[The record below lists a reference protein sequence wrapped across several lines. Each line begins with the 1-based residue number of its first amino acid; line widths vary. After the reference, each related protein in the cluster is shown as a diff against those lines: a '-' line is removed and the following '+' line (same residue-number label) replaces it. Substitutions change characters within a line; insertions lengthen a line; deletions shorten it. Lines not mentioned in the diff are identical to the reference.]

1 MRYVIVGNGA
11 AAVGAIEGI
20 RNNDKESEIILISKE
35 NCISYSKP
43 QLYKML
49 NEENVQSIYY
59 RNEEF
64 YNKNNVSTILGKTL
78 KSVDFNKKL
87 LVLEDDNI
95 KYDKLLIA
103 TGAKANVPQIKGFD
117 GELYSFTNIEEAL
130 KLKESLVN
138 KDKIAVLGGGLI
150 GVKLSEYLHK
160 MGKEVI
166 LIVSSKGVLSSLGDE
181 KISEILNN
189 EILEKGVNLL
199 LSRKIIGAKK
209 VGFKN

>member
-1 MRYVIVGNGA
+1 MRYVIIGNGA

-49 NEENVQSIYY
+49 NEENVKSIYY

-64 YNKNNVSTILGKTL
+64 YNKNNVSTILGKAL

-95 KYDKLLIA
+95 KYDKLLIS

-130 KLKESLVN
+130 KLKEALVN
-138 KDKIAVLGGGLI
+138 KDKIAVL
-150 GVKLSEYLHK
+150 
-160 MGKEVI
+160 
-166 LIVSSKGVLSSLGDE
+166 
-181 KISEILNN
+181 
-189 EILEKGVNLL
+189 
-199 LSRKIIGAKK
+199 
-209 VGFKN
+209 